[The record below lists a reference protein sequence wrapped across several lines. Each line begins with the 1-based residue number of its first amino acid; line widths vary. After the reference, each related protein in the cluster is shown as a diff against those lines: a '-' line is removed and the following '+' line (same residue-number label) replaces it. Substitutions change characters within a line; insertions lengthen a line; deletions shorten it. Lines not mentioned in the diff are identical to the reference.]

1 MGSGDTPDVVY
12 MWNYPAYA
20 DGLEPLDE
28 YIDKEGEEYKDNFYS
43 TLWNYN
49 SFDGTTYGIPVGLLH
64 MHFSITKTFLLRQV

>member
-28 YIDKEGEEYKDNFYS
+28 YIDKEAKSIKTIF
-43 TLWNYN
+43 TVHC
-49 SFDGTTYGIPVGLLH
+49 GT
-64 MHFSITKTFLLRQV
+64 ITHSMAPLMVFR